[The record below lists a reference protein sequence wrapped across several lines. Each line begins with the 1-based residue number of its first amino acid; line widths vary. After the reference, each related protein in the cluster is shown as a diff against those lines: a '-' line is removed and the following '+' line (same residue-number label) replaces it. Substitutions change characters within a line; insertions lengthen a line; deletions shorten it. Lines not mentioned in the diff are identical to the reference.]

1 MNDAPERRSNAT
13 RPGTAIV
20 VGAVGVAVA
29 IVAVT
34 LWATALAVV
43 GALAL
48 LVGVRHDRARAR
60 ALGALAVLSAALA
73 GAYTGLPTWGVLA
86 ATIAV
91 VVAVDAGERTVGL
104 HAQVPR
110 ATTWR
115 LELRRS
121 AWTVAVCALA
131 GGLAVAVATVP
142 STATPGGAAL
152 ALLGGVVV
160 ALGLRSR

>member
-1 MNDAPERRSNAT
+1 MTDPPDGHSKAT
-13 RPGTAIV
+13 RPGTAVV

-34 LWATALAVV
+34 LWATVLALV
-43 GALAL
+43 GAVAL
-48 LVGVRHDRARAR
+48 LVGVRHDRPRTR
-60 ALGALAVLSAALA
+60 ALGGLAVLTAALA
-73 GAYTGLPTWGVLA
+73 GAYTGLPTWGVLG
-86 ATIAV
+86 ATVAV
-91 VVAVDAGERTVGL
+91 AVAVDAGERTVGL

-115 LELRRS
+115 LEIQRS
-121 AWTVAVCALA
+121 AWTLAVCVLA
-131 GGLAVAVATVP
+131 GALAVAVATVP